1 MTARMKIAILG
12 MGDLARKIALGLA
25 AQGVDVDLLLA
36 SRDAQ
41 RGAAFA
47 RLCAACRT
55 GAASTRFIALDGLD
69 QAALQAFLRQEQPDL
84 IVQCASL
91 LSPWALYERQD
102 AVALAL
108 RKAGFALQLASQ
120 LPVIHNLM
128 LAMRATARTTRDCP
142 IINCSYPDASNAILG
157 KLDLAPTLGIGN
169 AGMILDLARA
179 AYLAQHHVPAREMR
193 VIAHHAHVAGV
204 VSAQYASTQ
213 DCALPRVFIE
223 NEEVSD
229 LAALFGGPPIG
240 LERDLN
246 ALSAAHA
253 LQIIRAFLPDAAALH
268 TSAPGPFGYAG
279 GWPIRIQEQ
288 HISLD
293 LPANIAQAEVAQWQ
307 QQAARL
313 DGIAHINEDGS
324 VLFSEAVQAA
334 LPSACRALALPLQV
348 KDAVQRH
355 ALFTQILEQN
365 A

>member
-1 MTARMKIAILG
+1 MTARIKIAILG

-25 AQGVDVDLLLA
+25 AQGAEVDLLLV
-36 SRDAQ
+36 SRDAR

-55 GAASTRFIALDGLD
+55 VPATTRFIALDGLD
-69 QAALQAFLRQEQPDL
+69 QVAVQAFLKQEQPGL

-108 RKAGFALQLASQ
+108 RKTGFALQLASQ
-120 LPVIHNLM
+120 LPVVHNLM
-128 LAMRATARTTRDCP
+128 LAMRAIGVSTLACP

-157 KLDLAPTLGIGN
+157 KRELAPTLGIGN

-179 AYLAQHHVPAREMR
+179 AYLAQHHVPARQMR
-193 VIAHHAHVAGV
+193 VLAHHAHVAPI

-213 DCALPRVFIE
+213 DCAMPRVFLQH
-223 NEEVSD
+223 EEVTD
-229 LAALFGGPPIG
+229 LAALFGGPPIT

-253 LQIIRAFLPDAAALH
+253 LQIIRAFLPQAAPLQ
-268 TSAPGPFGYAG
+268 TSAPGPFGLAG
-279 GWPIRIQEQ
+279 GWPICIQEQ
-288 HISLD
+288 RISLD
-293 LPANIAQAEVAQWQ
+293 LPTGLVQADLVQWQ
-307 QQAARL
+307 RQAARF
-313 DGIAHINEDGS
+313 DGIEQIKDDGS
-324 VLFSEAVQAA
+324 VIFTEAAQAA
-334 LPSACRALALPLQV
+334 LPSACRVLAQPLQV
-348 KDAVQRH
+348 EDALQRH

-365 A
+365 G